1 MKNWTRFFAC
11 VVPVVVVAAACLAQ
25 KLSQWEM
32 QNAQI
37 GPDSPIEVRAGSS
50 YQAQAMYPVA
60 DGPLL
65 PLHADVTWSITP
77 AVKGI
82 SIDAKSGKISVDA
95 GVPHGATTTVHANVS
110 QGQWRRKLEA
120 KLFVYRTEQNP
131 LAGHWHIDEK
141 VVCGKTREMKVR
153 EQRGAFARAVEWTFQ
168 VDRQFWI
175 SKGMGIG
182 GGTVMYGSYEYDLST
197 RQIKLLPKWPQDK
210 AASSWNYVLADDGKK
225 LLLQPLDPENEI
237 GPECSFVL
245 HGR

>member
-1 MKNWTRFFAC
+1 MTVWTRFCAC
-11 VVPVVVVAAACLAQ
+11 VVPVVVVAAGCLAQ
-25 KLSQWEM
+25 KLSRWEI

-37 GPDSPIEVRAGSS
+37 GPNSPIEVRAGSS

-65 PLHADVTWSITP
+65 PLHAAVTWSITP

-110 QGQWRRKLEA
+110 QIPRKLEA
-120 KLFVYRTEQNP
+120 KLFVYRAEENP
-131 LAGHWHIDEK
+131 LVSHWYIDEK
-141 VVCGKTREMKVR
+141 VACGKTGEMKVR
-153 EQRGAFARAVEWTFQ
+153 EQRGAFARAIEWTFQ

-182 GGTVMYGSYEYDLST
+182 GGTVMYGSYEYDLSK
-197 RQIKLLPKWPQDK
+197 RQIKLLPKWPQEK
-210 AASSWNYVLADDGKK
+210 STSSWKYVIGDDGKK
-225 LLLQPLDPENEI
+225 LLLQPLEAENEI
-237 GPECSFVL
+237 VPGCSFVL
-245 HGR
+245 HQQ

>member
-11 VVPVVVVAAACLAQ
+11 VVPVIVVAAACLAQ
-25 KLSQWEM
+25 KLSRWEI

-65 PLHADVTWSITP
+65 PLHADVTWSIAP

-82 SIDAKSGKISVDA
+82 SIGAKSGKISVDA
-95 GVPHGATTTVHANVS
+95 SVPHGATTTVSANVS
-110 QGQWRRKLEA
+110 QIPRKLEA
-120 KLFVYRTEQNP
+120 KLFVYRAEENP
-131 LAGHWHIDEK
+131 LVSHWHIDEK
-141 VVCGKTREMKVR
+141 VACGKTGEMKVR
-153 EQRGAFARAVEWTFQ
+153 ETRGTFARAIEWTFQ

-182 GGTVMYGSYEYDLST
+182 GGSVMYGSYEYDLSK
-197 RQIKLLPKWPQDK
+197 RQIKLLPKWPQGK
-210 AASSWNYVLADDGKK
+210 AASSWNYLLANDGKK

-237 GPECSFVL
+237 APGCSLVL
-245 HGR
+245 HQR

>member
-1 MKNWTRFFAC
+1 MTIRTRFFAC
-11 VVPVVVVAAACLAQ
+11 VVSVVLVPAACLGQ
-25 KLSQWEM
+25 KLSQWEI

-37 GPDSPIEVRAGSS
+37 GPESPIEVRAGSS

-65 PLHADVTWSITP
+65 PLHADVTWSIAP

-95 GVPHGATTTVHANVS
+95 AVPHGATATVRAHVS
-110 QGQWRRKLEA
+110 QVRRTLEA

-131 LAGHWHIDEK
+131 LVGHWFIDEK
-141 VVCGKTREMKVR
+141 VVCGKTGEMKVR
-153 EQRGAFARAVEWTFQ
+153 EQRGALARAIEWTFQ

-182 GGTVMYGSYEYDLST
+182 GGSVMYGSYEYDLAK

-210 AASSWNYVLADDGKK
+210 SASSWKYVLADDGKK
-225 LLLQPLDPENEI
+225 LLLQPL
-237 GPECSFVL
+237 GPEDVAGTDCSFVL
-245 HGR
+245 HRP

>member
-11 VVPVVVVAAACLAQ
+11 VVLVVVVAAACLAQ
-25 KLSQWEM
+25 KLSKWEIE
-32 QNAQI
+32 NAQI

-60 DGPLL
+60 DGPLM

-77 AVKGI
+77 DVKGI

-95 GVPHGATTTVHANVS
+95 SVSHGATTTVRANVS
-110 QGQWRRKLEA
+110 QIPRKLEA
-120 KLFVYRTEQNP
+120 KLFVYRAEENP
-131 LAGHWHIDEK
+131 LVSHWHIDEK
-141 VVCGKTREMKVR
+141 VACGKTGEMTVS
-153 EQRGAFARAVEWTFQ
+153 EQRGALARAIEWTFQ

-182 GGTVMYGSYEYDLST
+182 GGTVMYGSYEYDLGKQ
-197 RQIKLLPKWPQDK
+197 QIKLLPKWPQDK
-210 AASSWNYVLADDGKK
+210 AASSWKYVLNDDGKK

-237 GPECSFVL
+237 GPGCSFVL
-245 HGR
+245 HLR